1 MAVREIGAKL
11 VLGGEAEFNSA
22 MKSVNSNLKTLKSD
36 MNACTAEFD
45 SNASSSQALA
55 AKQRILDDV
64 AAQHGAK
71 VEALRNRYQHLVT
84 TQGEESAAADK
95 AKQAL
100 NAAVVAQLKAGKAAD
115 KNREAL
121 AAAQKEESRFTPIA
135 IPT

>member
-55 AKQRILDDV
+55 AK
-64 AAQHGAK
+64 
-71 VEALRNRYQHLVT
+71 
-84 TQGEESAAADK
+84 
-95 AKQAL
+95 
-100 NAAVVAQLKAGKAAD
+100 
-115 KNREAL
+115 
-121 AAAQKEESRFTPIA
+121 
-135 IPT
+135 